1 MNNEVVRE
9 MLLNINK
16 RELEFLKSIIQDP
29 PMIVD
34 PVGPN
39 ATEEL
44 SEYVELVM
52 RISKISEVTDTKTLI
67 SSNGYT
73 HFSTILLLII
83 VSVYSTLYTAG
94 FFTYYYEE

>member
-1 MNNEVVRE
+1 M
-9 MLLNINK
+9 
-16 RELEFLKSIIQDP
+16 QDP
-29 PMIVD
+29 PLIVD

-44 SEYVELVM
+44 SEYVEVVM

-67 SSNGYT
+67 SSSGYT
-73 HFSTILLLII
+73 HFHTILLLII
-83 VSVYSTLYTAG
+83 ISVYSTLYTPA

>member
-1 MNNEVVRE
+1 M
-9 MLLNINK
+9 I
-16 RELEFLKSIIQDP
+16 
-29 PMIVD
+29 IVD

-67 SSNGYT
+67 SSSGYT
-73 HFSTILLLII
+73 HFISFC
-83 VSVYSTLYTAG
+83 Y
-94 FFTYYYEE
+94 